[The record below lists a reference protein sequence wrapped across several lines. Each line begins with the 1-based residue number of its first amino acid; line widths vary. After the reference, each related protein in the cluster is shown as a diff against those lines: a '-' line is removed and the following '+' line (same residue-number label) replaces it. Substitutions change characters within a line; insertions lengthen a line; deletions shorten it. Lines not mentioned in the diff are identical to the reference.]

1 MPSGSDLKFSD
12 IFKQA
17 SEIWLRRNAHGSI
30 RVQERQPDQGFS
42 SKDPGCPEPR
52 HSQMRCAQPCA
63 GAWPA
68 ADPAIEACL
77 AQRPRAQTAAGPCC
91 RDLRLTCSVPCWPV
105 PQTVQGCVGQQMET
119 GHHRRVDPCRR
130 CARNPTFRQ
139 RSAPSASCPSPGAGN
154 GGGTG
159 TMSAIALTGAE
170 RQAKRGHRARA
181 VPDVARTCPPGP
193 KLPRAPA
200 MPRADPAGP
209 APCP

>member
-1 MPSGSDLKFSD
+1 
-12 IFKQA
+12 
-17 SEIWLRRNAHGSI
+17 
-30 RVQERQPDQGFS
+30 
-42 SKDPGCPEPR
+42 
-52 HSQMRCAQPCA
+52 MRCAQPCA

-130 CARNPTFRQ
+130 CARNPTCRQ

-181 VPDVARTCPPGP
+181 VPEGARACPYAP
-193 KLPRAPA
+193 KLPRARLPCK
-200 MPRADPAGP
+200 GP
-209 APCP
+209 ALPDRPPARGVQSAAFFIAASSFALSASESCG